1 MIDKVAL
8 ITIKLTL
15 IVDNICYRNSKDYN
29 QTIPMTRKDEKEK
42 KKKKKKIVRTS
53 VT

>member
-15 IVDNICYRNSKDYN
+15 IVDNICYSNSKDYK
-29 QTIPMTRKDEKEK
+29 QTSPMTKEEEKGK
-42 KKKKKKIVRTS
+42 KKKKEKIVRTS